1 MLHKP
6 PTESRPPDTLG
17 LEEGEMRR
25 LGHLMVD
32 MVVDHLAGRAEGV
45 AISVANRQALEAKI
59 GGPLPEHPGN
69 AEWALR
75 TLHDEVLPHMQH
87 GDHPRY
93 FARVPGPSSFA
104 GILGDWLATGFNAIA
119 SSWVGGSGPA
129 TVELVVLDWL
139 RQMLGLPEGTEG
151 VIVSG
156 GSLANFTA
164 FAAAVAEKGRGIV
177 YLNDQAHGS
186 LRRNLTSI
194 GIRPEDIR
202 LLPTTAAQVFD
213 MDQLAAAI
221 AEDRAAER
229 RPVMVIANAGTTNT
243 GASDPLHAVADLCR
257 EQGLWMHVDGAYGA
271 PAAFTEKGRAHLA
284 GMERAD
290 SLVLDP
296 HKWLFQP
303 YDCGCVFVRHRGT
316 LERAFAMYPE
326 YLKDVMGREEEVD
339 LFNRSLELTR
349 RGRALKLWMT
359 FKTYGTRRIIEAID
373 RGITLAEQAQALIE
387 SNPAWELVTPAQI
400 GMVTFAL
407 RGANGQRHASMVA
420 RITEAGFATLTST
433 TIGGRSVLRL
443 CTLNP
448 LTTTRDIEDTLKRL
462 LQLGRLCK
470 D

>member
-1 MLHKP
+1 M
-6 PTESRPPDTLG
+6 TEIRPADTLG
-17 LEEGEMRR
+17 LGEGEMRR

-32 MVVDHLAGRAEGV
+32 LVVDHLAGRAGNV
-45 AISVANRQALEAKI
+45 AISVANRAMLEARI
-59 GGPLPEHPGN
+59 GGPPPEHPGD
-69 AEWALR
+69 AEAALR
-75 TLHDEVLPHMQH
+75 TLHDDVLPFMQH

-104 GILGDWLATGFNAIA
+104 GILGDWLATGVNAIA

-139 RQMLGLPEGTEG
+139 RQMLRMPEATEG

-164 FAAAVAEKGRGIV
+164 FAAAMAEKGRGIV

-186 LRRNLTSI
+186 LKRNLTSL
-194 GIRPEDIR
+194 GIPAEDIR
-202 LLPTTAAQVFD
+202 VLRTTPALVFD
-213 MDQLAAAI
+213 MEALAFAI
-221 AEDRAAER
+221 AEDRAAGR
-229 RPVMVIANAGTTNT
+229 KPIMVIANAGTTNT
-243 GASDPLHAVADLCR
+243 GAADPLHAVADLCR
-257 EQGLWMHVDGAYGA
+257 GEGLWMHVDGAYGA
-271 PAAFTEKGRAHLA
+271 PAAFTQKGRAHLQ

-303 YDCGCVFVRHRGT
+303 YDCGCVFVRHGGA

-326 YLKDVMGREEEVD
+326 YLKDVMGRDEEVD

-359 FKTYGTRRIIEAID
+359 FKTYGTRRIIAAID
-373 RGITLAEQAQALIE
+373 RGIDLAEQAQGLIE
-387 SNPAWELVTPAQI
+387 RNAAWELVTPAQI
-400 GMVTFAL
+400 GIVTFAL
-407 RGANGQRHASMVA
+407 RGSDGAQHAEMVA
-420 RITEAGFATLTST
+420 RITDSGFATLTST
-433 TIGGRSVLRL
+433 SLGGRSVLRL

-448 LTTTRDIEDTLKRL
+448 LTTVQDIEETLQQL
-462 LQLGRLCK
+462 LHRARA
-470 D
+470 

>member
-1 MLHKP
+1 
-6 PTESRPPDTLG
+6 
-17 LEEGEMRR
+17 MRR

-32 MVVDHLAGRAEGV
+32 LVVDHLASRASDV
-45 AISVANRQALEAKI
+45 AISVADRKSLETRI
-59 GGPLPEHPGN
+59 GGALPEHPGH
-69 AEWALR
+69 AEAALR
-75 TLHDEVLPHMQH
+75 TLYDEVLPHMQH

-93 FARVPGPSSFA
+93 FARVPGPSSYA

-139 RQMLGLPEGTEG
+139 RQMLDLPEGTEG

-164 FAAAVAEKGRGIV
+164 FATAFAEKGRGIV
-177 YLNDQAHGS
+177 YMNDQAHAS
-186 LRRNLTSI
+186 LKRNLTSLGI
-194 GIRPEDIR
+194 GLDDIR
-202 LLPTTAAQVFD
+202 LLRTTPAQCFD
-213 MDQLAAAI
+213 IDELVAAI
-221 AEDRAAER
+221 DKDRRAGLL
-229 RPVMVIANAGTTNT
+229 PVMVIANAGTTNT
-243 GASDPLHAVADLCR
+243 GAADPLHAVADLCKC
-257 EQGLWMHVDGAYGA
+257 EGLWMHVDGAYGA
-271 PAAFTEKGRAHLA
+271 PAAFTAKGKVHLA

-303 YDCGCVFVRHRGT
+303 YDCGCVFVRHPGA

-326 YLKDVMGREEEVD
+326 YLKDVMGREGEVD

-373 RGITLAEQAQALIE
+373 RGIALAEAAQGLLE
-387 SNPAWELVTPAQI
+387 GNDVWEVVTPAQI
-400 GMVTFAL
+400 GIVTFAL
-407 RGANGQRHASMVA
+407 RGATNESHAKMVA
-420 RITEAGFATLTST
+420 RITESGFATLTST
-433 TIGGRSVLRL
+433 AIGGRSVLRL

-448 LTTTRDIEDTLKRL
+448 LTTEGDIEATLERL
-462 LQLGRLCK
+462 IDLPSKTGTSCCSG
-470 D
+470 